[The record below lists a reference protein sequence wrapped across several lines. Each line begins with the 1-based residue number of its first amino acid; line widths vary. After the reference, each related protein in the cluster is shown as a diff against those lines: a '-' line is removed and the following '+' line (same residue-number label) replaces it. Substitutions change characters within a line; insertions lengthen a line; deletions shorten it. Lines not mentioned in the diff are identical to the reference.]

1 MSKAA
6 MNIVEHFS
14 VLYVGASSGYM
25 PGSGLATS
33 AKELLKN
40 CQTDQFIRLTKDLD
54 DNVTSF

>member
-1 MSKAA
+1 